1 MLTHCCNLSTQ
12 GTETAWDKTQDSAPA
27 PLTLAQE
34 VAVSTSSLYGCIT
47 GWHGKFWGFPVTPDT
62 WNFGMPCFK
71 PYFLVLGW
79 VPSKPKLYYPHNMH
93 GLSVEPETWQG
104 RGRVVRAQTR
114 RPLGGDVVEQT
125 QAGDSQIVMYL
136 LNPPAVLL
144 LQFWAAVL
152 VVIVLAIQ

>member
-1 MLTHCCNLSTQ
+1 
-12 GTETAWDKTQDSAPA
+12 
-27 PLTLAQE
+27 
-34 VAVSTSSLYGCIT
+34 
-47 GWHGKFWGFPVTPDT
+47 
-62 WNFGMPCFK
+62 
-71 PYFLVLGW
+71 
-79 VPSKPKLYYPHNMH
+79 MH

-144 LQFWAAVL
+144 LQF
-152 VVIVLAIQ
+152 